1 MATQLLTLLCTHGAV
16 VTPMY
21 GAKVPM
27 VRDHISRSLLSLDV
41 EDTLNIAAGLLKG
54 AQITGAPI
62 LEDNSLVGILSR
74 NDLLRQLA
82 GIDAAPDSEAFDDV
96 LSKIQCSPVWRVM
109 AKTPKTISP
118 DETLF
123 EAARIMCDQ
132 KLNRLMVQAKYSSVL
147 GIISSTDVVFAMLGI
162 DGELEDDHLAKVD
175 CTKYECSVG
184 GSYDDSTASVRE
196 HMATSLIVT
205 SPEMSLG
212 EAALLLKAARVTGA
226 PVLDGDKLVGVLSRN
241 DLLRALAEISP
252 GRDYEGQIEELKS
265 RQVGSVMSTGVSTI
279 STDST
284 MLEAA
289 QIMAEKR
296 LNRLLVSSGPDTLCG
311 IVSSTDVV
319 FAMLCGDDDALDE
332 DLVDLRF
339 NEDRQGHASSAY

>member
-41 EDTLNIAAGLLKG
+41 EDTLNIAACLLKG

-162 DGELEDDHLAKVD
+162 DGELEDDHLATQAGLKPAADETRGYWRGSNDSSYVIGSDAWQAKVD

-265 RQVGSVMSTGVSTI
+265 RQVGSVMSTGSSCVASHTLIVLAWPSGVSR
-279 STDST
+279 
-284 MLEAA
+284 AA
-289 QIMAEKR
+289 
-296 LNRLLVSSGPDTLCG
+296 
-311 IVSSTDVV
+311 
-319 FAMLCGDDDALDE
+319 
-332 DLVDLRF
+332 
-339 NEDRQGHASSAY
+339 